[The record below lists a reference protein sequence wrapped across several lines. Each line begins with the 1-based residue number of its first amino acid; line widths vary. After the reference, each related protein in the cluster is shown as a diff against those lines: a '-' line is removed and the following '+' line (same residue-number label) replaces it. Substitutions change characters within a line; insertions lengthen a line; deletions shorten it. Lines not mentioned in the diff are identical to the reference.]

1 MAASPTLQEL
11 KNQLNNKKLSSLYL
25 FFGEE
30 TFLIDLYIDKIKALV
45 PDMDFP
51 DFNRIS
57 LDGKTAPLTEIA
69 DAVDGFPMM
78 ADKKLVIINDSGA
91 FKGKLA
97 ENIREFYISIIKNI
111 SSDTV
116 VIFRE
121 SDVDKRSAVY
131 KAAAK
136 NGTAVE
142 FARLGDSDLA
152 AWVIREAASAGKK
165 ITRANAELL
174 VSVSDR
180 GLETLKNE
188 VSKLSAY
195 AEEEEITAPIIERL
209 ASRSTEA
216 KVFDLCDLITA
227 KDADGA
233 LSMLE
238 ALKTNKTSPFSI
250 MYLLYAAFEKAL
262 KAQLLSSRG
271 EPFQSI
277 AAALAVPKFAV
288 QKYLKVA
295 KTFTEKE
302 LTQLLILIPE
312 LDLSIKRGAVGQ
324 WQAVERLVFTGLG
337 KDRSNEK
344 V

>member
-1 MAASPTLQEL
+1 MAASGTIQEL
-11 KNQLNNKKLSSLYL
+11 KKQLNNKTLSSLYL

-30 TFLIDLYIDKIKALV
+30 AFLIDLYIDKIKALV

-51 DFNRIS
+51 DFNRII
-57 LDGKTAPLTEIA
+57 LDGKSAPLKEIA

-78 ADKKLVIINDSGA
+78 AERKLVIINDSGA
-91 FKGKLA
+91 FKGKLS
-97 ENIREFYISIIKNI
+97 EDTKEFYTGLLKNI
-111 SSDTV
+111 SPDTV
-116 VIFRE
+116 LIFRE
-121 SDVDKRSAVY
+121 SEVDKRSAVY

-136 NGTAVE
+136 NGVAVE

-152 AWVIREAASAGKK
+152 AWVIREATSAGKK

-180 GLETLKNE
+180 SLETLKNE
-188 VSKLSAY
+188 VSKLSSY
-195 AEEEEITAPIIERL
+195 ADEEITAPIIEKL
-209 ASRSTEA
+209 ASRSLEA

-227 KDADGA
+227 RDADGA
-233 LSMLE
+233 LGMLE

-250 MYLLYAAFEKAL
+250 MYLLYATFEKAL
-262 KAQLLSSRG
+262 KAKLLSSRG
-271 EPFQSI
+271 EPFQSV

-288 QKYLKVA
+288 QKYIGVA
-295 KTFTEKE
+295 KNFSEKE
-302 LTQLLILIPE
+302 LTHLLMLIPE
-312 LDLSIKRGAVGQ
+312 LDLSIKRGAAEQ

-337 KDRSNEK
+337 KDKSNEK